1 MTAAAL
7 VVPVVALTVAD
18 GFGWLG
24 QALFSWRIV
33 EQWLHSERAKRT
45 VIPSAFWG
53 TSLVASLCRLVYDVH
68 RQYPVYAFVDL
79 ISTCIFARNLAMSRR
94 PAAAPRRG
102 STAIWPLFL
111 GVGLF
116 ALIVV
121 PSALSQ
127 DGLFR
132 FDSSL
137 PPLALGF
144 LGAVLWSG
152 RNVVQWY
159 ESERRG
165 ASVLPPSF
173 FWMTIA
179 GSVCLFAYA
188 LTSLWAKPDW
198 VNLVAFALNP
208 IPAAR
213 NLILHA
219 RHVRATAALGAGAD
233 PAAKSQ
239 APAAP

>member
-1 MTAAAL
+1 MTGLAFLA
-7 VVPVVALTVAD
+7 PVLAFTVAD

-24 QALFSWRIV
+24 QILFSWRIV

-53 TSLVASLCRLVYDVH
+53 TSLAASLCRLVYDAH
-68 RQYPVYAFVDL
+68 RQEPVYALVDL
-79 ISTCIFARNLAMSRR
+79 VSTCIFARNLLMSRR
-94 PAAAPRRG
+94 PAAAPRAG
-102 STAIWPLFL
+102 STAIWPLFV
-111 GVGLF
+111 GIGLF
-116 ALIVV
+116 GLIVLQAV
-121 PSALSQ
+121 LAQ
-127 DGLFR
+127 DDFFR
-132 FDSSL
+132 FDSNL
-137 PPLALGF
+137 PRLLLGF

-159 ESERRG
+159 VSERLG
-165 ASVLPPSF
+165 TSVLPPAF

-179 GSVCLFAYA
+179 GSVCLFTYA
-188 LTSLWAKPDW
+188 LTTLWWPQPDW

-219 RHVRATAALGAGAD
+219 RHVRATAA
-233 PAAKSQ
+233 P
-239 APAAP
+239 